1 MKKTLLATAIA
12 GALGVSAAAQAAT
25 VYSQDGT
32 EVDVYGRVVMALTS
46 GGVEDTTFT
55 TNEDGEQVRRAKSS
69 GSEINDLGSRL
80 GFRARHEVNTD
91 LSVFA
96 NMEFR
101 FDASS
106 RNADPITNNRQT
118 FLGVESQQFGRF
130 WVGNF
135 NSIYYNAVGSVFDV
149 PENAGWSNFGSVDN
163 SSHGNAL
170 AYSTPVLEGF
180 QAHVQVKHYSGND
193 EVQGDGDNSSTTSS
207 QAAVSYTW
215 QDLYVAAGYDQ
226 NRDYSRVGRGHT
238 AGDGPGDSLAN
249 AGRHSDEGLWGL
261 AASYQF
267 TPAFSGRIGYETSSS
282 NDSRLEETAG
292 SFQYLGRDIFSVGGT
307 FDYGMG
313 EIYGQYARVSWD
325 DNEATGSISSSN
337 QWMLGANY
345 RFSQPMYAFAEVYD
359 ADFDRDDAISDL
371 NDDLLYTVGVR
382 YDF

>member
-32 EVDVYGRVVMALTS
+32 EVDVYGRIVMAVTT
-46 GGVEDTTFT
+46 GGPE
-55 TNEDGEQVRRAKSS
+55 EQGGPENPGAQKTA
-69 GSEINDLGSRL
+69 GSEVSDLGSRL
-80 GFRARHEVNTD
+80 GFRARHQVNSD

-101 FDASS
+101 FDASA
-106 RNADPITNNRQT
+106 RNSDPITNNRQT
-118 FLGVESQQFGRF
+118 FLGVESQQFGRV
-130 WVGNF
+130 WAGNF
-135 NSIYYNAVGSVFDV
+135 NSIYYNTVGVLFDV
-149 PENAGWSNFGSVDN
+149 PENEGWTTFGSVDN

-193 EVQGDGDNSSTTSS
+193 QVQGGNDTDSTTSS
-207 QAAVSYTW
+207 QVAASYTW
-215 QDLYVAAGYDQ
+215 QDLYIAAGYDQ
-226 NRDYSRVGRGHT
+226 NRDYGPRGAGHS
-238 AGDGPGDSLAN
+238 AGDGVGSNLGN
-249 AGRHSDEGLWGL
+249 AGRHSDEALWG
-261 AASYQF
+261 AVASYQF
-267 TPAFSGRIGYETSSS
+267 TPAFSARLGYETSSS
-282 NDSRLEETAG
+282 NDERLGETAG
-292 SFQYLGRDIFSVGGT
+292 NDQFQYLGRDIASIGAT

-325 DNEATGSISSSN
+325 DNDQTGNIDSSN

-345 RFSQPMYAFAEVYD
+345 RFSQPMYVFAEIYD
-359 ADFDRDDAISDL
+359 ADFDSDSAISDL
-371 NDDLLYTVGVR
+371 NDDLLYTVGAR

>member
-32 EVDVYGRVVMALTS
+32 EVDVYGRIVIQAVT
-46 GGVEDTTFT
+46 GGEEGTEVKE
-55 TNEDGEQVRRAKSS
+55 S
-69 GSEINDLGSRL
+69 GSRIENNGSRL
-80 GFRARHEVNTD
+80 GFRARNEVNSD
-91 LSVFA
+91 MSVFA

-101 FDASS
+101 FNGAARSGGLTD
-106 RNADPITNNRQT
+106 TRQS
-118 FLGVESQQFGRF
+118 FVGVQSQQFGRV

-149 PENAGWSNFGSVDN
+149 PENDGWTTFGSVDN
-163 SSHGNAL
+163 SSHGNSL

-180 QAHVQVKHYSGND
+180 QAHLQVKHYSGND
-193 EVQGDGDNSSTTSS
+193 QEQGAGDNSSTTSS

-215 QDLYVAAGYDQ
+215 QDLYIAAGYDQ
-226 NRDYSRVGRGHT
+226 NRDYNRV
-238 AGDGPGDSLAN
+238 DGPGHASGDGVGDELAN
-249 AGRHSDEGLWGL
+249 AGRHSDEALWGVV
-261 AASYQF
+261 ASYQF
-267 TPAFSGRIGYETSSS
+267 TPAFSGRLGYETSSS
-282 NDSRLEETAG
+282 NDSRLEETTGDAQ
-292 SFQYLGRDIFSVGGT
+292 FQYLGRDIVSVGAT

-325 DNEATGSISSSN
+325 DTEATGSISSSN

-345 RFSQPMYAFAEVYD
+345 RFSQPMYVFAEVFD

-371 NDDLLYTVGVR
+371 NDDLQYTVGVR